1 MVRVWANNLKEALVF
16 LIFCLIVAQ
25 IVLES
30 LPVSSS
36 GHLRLIEL
44 IYSCFSPSS
53 FDYVLP
59 RNVEYSLH
67 VVTCLVLVFMF
78 WRMFIPTLKHP
89 LFFRRV
95 IIKIFLLGFVAD
107 IITVFWYLLFE
118 AIGVGW
124 FPVWIGFYVTAAS
137 LFSLRFCREKN
148 YSKWNFASTILL
160 GFVQG
165 ISLLPGVSRLATTF
179 VAARW
184 MRISPR
190 RAIQISLLIL

>member
-148 YSKWNFASTILL
+148 YSKWNLP
-160 GFVQG
+160 VQFF
-165 ISLLPGVSRLATTF
+165 LDLFREFLCFLEFQDWQQHLSRLGGWEF
-179 VAARW
+179 L
-184 MRISPR
+184 
-190 RAIQISLLIL
+190 QGGQFKFLC